1 MTVNILDNTIN
12 KTFIPHSLYPK
23 RFAKINLFEYEI
35 IIDTWT
41 ELINATKFCAQFV
54 TKTGT
59 SKKFNSFLK
68 MKHHRQNII
77 EDYDIIKD
85 NNNWK
90 GIYTIQNDLYII
102 KGNQEAVDEIGG
114 PYVHFYSIID
124 IYYTYSN
131 SKTKHNLYDIL
142 TFWQNYNNNND
153 NCSNDDNNC
162 SNDDNNC
169 LNDNDITNKFI
180 FNKFQEL
187 FPEERIKVIDK
198 KQFTCGEILIVIDY
212 NDIYNVD
219 TKELY
224 SKESLYF
231 TIIIS
236 FNKESNFIVD
246 KKCFII
252 NIKDINKFESF
263 IKDTFNYYKNTCH

>member
-23 RFAKINLFEYEI
+23 RFAKINFFNHEI

-68 MKHHRQNII
+68 IKYHRQNII

-85 NNNWK
+85 NNNSNWK
-90 GIYTIQNDLYII
+90 RIYTIQNDLYII
-102 KGNQEAVDEIGG
+102 QGNQEAIKEIGG
-114 PYVHFYSIID
+114 TYVHFYSIID
-124 IYYTYSN
+124 IYYTYGN
-131 SKTKHNLYDIL
+131 FKTKHNLYDIL
-142 TFWQNYNNNND
+142 TFWQNYNNDND
-153 NCSNDDNNC
+153 NCSNDNC
-162 SNDDNNC
+162 SNDSDNN
-169 LNDNDITNKFI
+169 DNKFI

-187 FPEERIKVIDK
+187 FPEERIKVINK
-198 KQFTCGEILIVIDY
+198 NQFTCGKILIIIDY